1 LLSADKL
8 KQQVECLAANPS
20 VQIVQGL
27 IQQLKLTKK
36 EQQEK

>member
-1 LLSADKL
+1 LSADKL